1 MSGSQQH
8 RQGGKGAGRVT
19 QLVLTQQ
26 QRSHNITTLHTVM
39 AGAELG
45 METPEPRPKCVHCAL
60 VSSSTGEAAPG
71 PDLAAVVTFI
81 LPGSFFL
88 VLGLR

>member
-1 MSGSQQH
+1 MH
-8 RQGGKGAGRVT
+8 RQPGGKGAGCDTTGPEHRSSSS
-19 QLVLTQQ
+19 
-26 QRSHNITTLHTVM
+26 SHNNPAHSVM

-45 METPEPRPKCVHCAL
+45 VETPEPRPKCVHCAL
-60 VSSSTGEAAPG
+60 LSSSTREAAPG
-71 PDLAAVVTFI
+71 PDLAAVVTFL

>member
-1 MSGSQQH
+1 MH
-8 RQGGKGAGRVT
+8 RQQGGKGAGRVT
-19 QLVLTQQ
+19 QLVRNTAAAAAV
-26 QRSHNITTLHTVM
+26 ITTLHSAHSVM

-45 METPEPRPKCVHCAL
+45 VETPEPRPKCVHCAL
-60 VSSSTGEAAPG
+60 LSSSTGEAAPG
-71 PDLAAVVTFI
+71 PDLAAVVTFL

>member
-1 MSGSQQH
+1 M
-8 RQGGKGAGRVT
+8 T
-19 QLVLTQQ
+19 QLVLTLQ
-26 QRSHNITTLHTVM
+26 QRSHNNSVDSLHTVM

>member
-1 MSGSQQH
+1 
-8 RQGGKGAGRVT
+8 
-19 QLVLTQQ
+19 
-26 QRSHNITTLHTVM
+26 M

-45 METPEPRPKCVHCAL
+45 VETPEPRPKCVHCAL
-60 VSSSTGEAAPG
+60 LSSSTREAAPG
-71 PDLAAVVTFI
+71 PDLAAVVTFL